1 MNMEIIMKR
10 FALLLILTALF
21 FTVSHGIYAKDW
33 SVLTI
38 TNPGQGDQSI
48 PLIIANVQQAAG
60 GAVNYTEITNADVPG
75 QNLADYDVVWTGW
88 NANSQG
94 GTSFRID
101 DADQI
106 ADYVEAGGIVACVGT
121 DDDGWNSDWLPAPV
135 TVLNTGD
142 YDLEVTDDGRQLF
155 NEPNVVDANAVTMD
169 ERYAQI
175 DPAYTIL
182 AWGVGTPDEAGAIQI
197 ERGQGM
203 YVMVSIDTRDATLGQ
218 AALPLMEN
226 MLNHAFDLA
235 QTGGAAVEP
244 SSKLAA
250 TWGAI
255 KQ

>member
-1 MNMEIIMKR
+1 LGQAEIQIDSFSIVGWVTFSYLDLLRAENSLHQLPVGITLARLFPETEHKDSCR
-10 FALLLILTALF
+10 F
-21 FTVSHGIYAKDW
+21 
-33 SVLTI
+33 
-38 TNPGQGDQSI
+38 QS
-48 PLIIANVQQAAG
+48 N
-60 GAVNYTEITNADVPG
+60 
-75 QNLADYDVVWTGW
+75 
-88 NANSQG
+88 
-94 GTSFRID
+94 RIK
-101 DADQI
+101 
-106 ADYVEAGGIVACVGT
+106 ADYVEAGGIVVSLGT

-135 TVLNTGD
+135 TILNTGD

-175 DPAYTIL
+175 DSAYTIL

-203 YVMVSIDTRDATLGQ
+203 YVMASLDTRDATLGQ

-226 MLNHAFDLA
+226 MLIYAFALA
-235 QTGGAAVEP
+235 EAGGAAVEP